1 MGLEFRGDV
10 IDASAVEAPV
20 DERDWSAVRRE
31 ECELEIAEDAV
42 ADQKLKVLDSRDA
55 SALEVQRRITSK
67 IAE

>member
-10 IDASAVEAPV
+10 TDASAVEAPV